1 MVIGNAP
8 SKSEIRKNFLS
19 CCLCLPIF
27 LLDIQVPRMVLE
39 VGLALRLGVS

>member
-8 SKSEIRKNFLS
+8 SKSEIKNFLS
-19 CCLCLPIF
+19 CCLCLPLF

-39 VGLALRLGVS
+39 MGLALRLGVS